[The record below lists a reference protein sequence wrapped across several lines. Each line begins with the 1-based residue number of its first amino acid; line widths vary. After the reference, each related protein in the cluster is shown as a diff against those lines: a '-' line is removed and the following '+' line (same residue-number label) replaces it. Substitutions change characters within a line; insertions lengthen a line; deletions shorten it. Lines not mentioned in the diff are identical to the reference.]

1 MYQYK
6 HYIFLGLFLLI
17 GLGLAG
23 KFFFP
28 EKKHGLLIEGLESHF
43 SVMGQENAEL
53 IIGLLHNKTND
64 TQRLIKIESS
74 VADHVMIYALT
85 NQNFQGE
92 MQLLDEITLK
102 PESQFSSRGSNHQLI
117 HIVLVGLKKP
127 LVRGEYVPVTFHLS
141 QYDSITKMIKVLDTP
156 ESHSHDHHH

>member
-1 MYQYK
+1 M
-6 HYIFLGLFLLI
+6 

-23 KFFFP
+23 QFIFP
-28 EKKHGLLIEGLESHF
+28 EKKHGLLIEGVESHF
-43 SVMGQENAEL
+43 SIMGQESAEL

-74 VADHVMIYALT
+74 VANRVMIYTLT

-92 MQLLDEITLK
+92 MQLLDEVTLK
-102 PESQFSSRGSNHQLI
+102 PESRFSSRGSGHQLI
-117 HIVLVGLKKP
+117 HIILVGLKKP
-127 LVRGEYVPVTFHLS
+127 LVRGEYIPVTFHFS